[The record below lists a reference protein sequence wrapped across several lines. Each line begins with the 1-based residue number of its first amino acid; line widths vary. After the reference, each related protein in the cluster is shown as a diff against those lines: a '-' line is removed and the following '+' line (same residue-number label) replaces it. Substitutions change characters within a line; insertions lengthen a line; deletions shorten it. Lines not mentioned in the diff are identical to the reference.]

1 MLIYVNAN
9 VCTVE
14 MHLFL
19 QKKNNVLKSKLNLHR
34 E

>member
-9 VCTVE
+9 VCTIE
-14 MHLFL
+14 MYFFL
-19 QKKNNVLKSKLNLHR
+19 QKKNNVLKSKLNLHC